1 MLKIRSPS
9 FCHFVCKR
17 LYHKGIA
24 PFRQPHFLKSDKICI
39 RDKFGEFSYQ
49 GINQESEKIAR
60 ALVKTQINT
69 SNSNSNVAFLT
80 SNTHEYTVSQ
90 FGIWK
95 GGLSCVPLCKSH
107 PAETL
112 KYYIEDSKASAV
124 IISQE
129 FADKIG
135 SKLRSEIGNLL
146 VLEELLQ
153 EDSILEDTETLTDN
167 SLKNED
173 NAMLIYT
180 SGTTGSPK
188 GVVLTL
194 NNVISQIECMIEPW
208 GWSNQDKILH
218 MLPLHHTHGIVN
230 CLLCPLQVGASIDM
244 LDGFDPKE
252 VIDKLV
258 AGEVNVFMAVPTV
271 YAKLLE
277 YIRKGHAPSDLTE
290 KLSKNIRLMVSG
302 SAALPQPIFDE
313 WKNLTG
319 HTLLERY
326 GMTEIGMALTNPLKG
341 LRKPG
346 FVGHPFPSVEA
357 RIVDSSTGQVLVQGD
372 HISTETVSDST
383 SEELSGDLQIRG
395 SNVFKCYYGR
405 EEASKKEFTVD
416 GWFKTGDT
424 AQFLEQ
430 SFKILGRSSVDIIKS
445 GGYKISALHVERL
458 LLSHPDISDLA
469 VVGLEDPV
477 WGQKVAAVIV
487 PTSPEAEITVQKLRQ
502 WGQDKMPKYLIPSE
516 IMIMS
521 EIPKNHMGKVNKK
534 SLVKQAFPNN

>member
-1 MLKIRSPS
+1 
-9 FCHFVCKR
+9 
-17 LYHKGIA
+17 
-24 PFRQPHFLKSDKICI
+24 
-39 RDKFGEFSYQ
+39 
-49 GINQESEKIAR
+49 
-60 ALVKTQINT
+60 
-69 SNSNSNVAFLT
+69 
-80 SNTHEYTVSQ
+80 
-90 FGIWK
+90 
-95 GGLSCVPLCKSH
+95 LSCVPLCKSH

-135 SKLRSEIGNLL
+135 SKSRSEIGNLL

-153 EDSILEDTETLTDN
+153 EDSILEDTETLTGN

-208 GWSNQDKILH
+208 GWSNQDQILH
-218 MLPLHHTHGIVN
+218 ILPLHHTHGIVN

-258 AGEVNVFMAVPTV
+258 AGDVNVFMAVPTV

-405 EEASKKEFTVD
+405 DEATKKEFTED

-487 PTSPEAEITVQKLRQ
+487 PTSSEAEITVQKLRQ